1 MARDPAVVSYT
12 MSHIRSKNTGIEKT
26 LRKALTE
33 KGIRYR
39 LYSSKVYGHPDI
51 VLQRYRI
58 AIFCD
63 SEFWHG
69 FHFEENKSKIKTN
82 TSYWIPKIERNI
94 ARDEEVNRKLE
105 SQGYEVLR
113 FWGNEIEKTLDQVVD
128 KILLAIEKRKWI
140 YDQIQS
146 IRELTTLVYIEK
158 ENSYLMLH
166 RVKKNRD
173 LNQGKWIGVGGHI
186 EKGETILDCVKRE
199 VKEETGLNL
208 TKAKYL
214 GKIHFLNDAYP
225 PEVMYLYKGLS
236 FDGNLIECNEG
247 DLQWVKK
254 NEILNL
260 ELWEGDRVF
269 LPLLDSNLPRTFT
282 LDLVYKKGKLVDII
296 GPYFPP
302 KNKKKIKKKSKA
314 KKAN

>member
-1 MARDPAVVSYT
+1 MTRDPAVVSYT

-33 KGIRYR
+33 KGVRYR
-39 LYSSKVYGHPDI
+39 LYSSEVFGHPDI

-69 FHFEENKSKIKTN
+69 FHFAENKAKIKTN

-94 ARDEEVNRKLE
+94 VRDQEVNKELQR
-105 SQGYEVLR
+105 QGYEILR
-113 FWGNEIEKTLDQVVD
+113 FWGNEIEKSLDEVVD
-128 KILLAIEKRKWI
+128 KILLVIEKRKWV
-140 YDQIQS
+140 YNQIQS
-146 IRELTTLVYIEK
+146 IHELTTLVYIEK
-158 ENSYLMLH
+158 EDSYLMLH
-166 RVKKNRD
+166 RVKKKHD

-199 VKEETGLNL
+199 VKEETSLNL

-236 FDGNLIECNEG
+236 FEGNLTDCNEG

-254 NEILNL
+254 KDILNL

-269 LPLLDSNLPRTFT
+269 LPLLDSDLSAPFT
-282 LDLVYKKGKLVDII
+282 LDLVYKNGKLADVI

-302 KNKKKIKKKSKA
+302 KNKKKNKKKTKA

>member
-1 MARDPAVVSYT
+1 
-12 MSHIRSKNTGIEKT
+12 
-26 LRKALTE
+26 
-33 KGIRYR
+33 
-39 LYSSKVYGHPDI
+39 
-51 VLQRYRI
+51 
-58 AIFCD
+58 
-63 SEFWHG
+63 
-69 FHFEENKSKIKTN
+69 
-82 TSYWIPKIERNI
+82 
-94 ARDEEVNRKLE
+94 
-105 SQGYEVLR
+105 
-113 FWGNEIEKTLDQVVD
+113 
-128 KILLAIEKRKWI
+128 
-140 YDQIQS
+140 
-146 IRELTTLVYIEK
+146 
-158 ENSYLMLH
+158 MLH
-166 RVKKNRD
+166 RVKKNHD

-282 LDLVYKKGKLVDII
+282 LDLVYKKGKLVDVI